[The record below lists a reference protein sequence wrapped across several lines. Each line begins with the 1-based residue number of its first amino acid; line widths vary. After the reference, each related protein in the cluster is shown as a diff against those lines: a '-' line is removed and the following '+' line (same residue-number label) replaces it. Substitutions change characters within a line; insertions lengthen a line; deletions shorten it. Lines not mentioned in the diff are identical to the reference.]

1 MSLFQYFES
10 VKGRGILATAD
21 FDGKVDATVYSRPFI
36 KDENTMMFI
45 MADRLT
51 HKNLQSNPWAVY
63 LFIENSEGYSG
74 KRLYLRKT
82 DDVHDNQ
89 LAEEICRKCK
99 FEKTGDTKN
108 FVVTFSIEKVLPLV
122 GDGQ

>member
-21 FDGKVDATVYSRPFI
+21 ADGKVDVAVYSRPYI
-36 KDENTMMFI
+36 KDKNTLMFI

-51 HKNLQSNPWAVY
+51 HENLQTNPWAAY
-63 LFIENSEGYSG
+63 LFMEAGEGYSG
-74 KRLYLRKT
+74 KRLYLKKAGDVE
-82 DDVHDNQ
+82 DDQ
-89 LAEEICRKCK
+89 LVQEICRRCK
-99 FEKTGDTKN
+99 FEKTGDFKR

-122 GDGQ
+122 GNGR